1 MEALRTGQRLRD
13 ARRRLAAEIGY
24 GLALTLGRGRR
35 RSEPVVIVG
44 SGWRT
49 GSTWLARLLGDA
61 HDLRR
66 MRQPDLPRRLRAPGG
81 IDLARPEVGVYLEHL
96 SGRRLFKTHAPPSR
110 LPEGRVRAVTIVR
123 DPRDVLVSLADYLA
137 HRPDTVL
144 PDAAA
149 LRALAPADRL
159 LAVIDRCAPYLGRL
173 EAWWRA
179 PGVVVAR
186 YEDLLAAP
194 LAELCRLSRALRLPV
209 DEARAARAVARNDF
223 RARAGRP
230 AGVEAPGSF
239 HRKGVAGDW
248 RRAFDARCAE
258 RLRAV
263 DGGRWSRLVVE
274 LGYEPGD
281 DRTGGAPADGRGEPA
296 R

>member
-1 MEALRTGQRLRD
+1 MATPRTGQRLRD
-13 ARRRLAAEIGY
+13 ARRRLAAEVGY
-24 GLALTLGRGRR
+24 GLALTVGRGRQ
-35 RSEPVVIVG
+35 RSEPIVVVG

-61 HDLRR
+61 HALRR

-81 IDLARPEVGVYLEHL
+81 IDLARPETAAYLEHVP
-96 SGRRLFKTHAPPSR
+96 GRRLFKTHAPPSP
-110 LPEGRVRAVTIVR
+110 LPGGRVRAVTIVR

-137 HRPDTVL
+137 HRPETVV
-144 PDAAA
+144 PDAPA
-149 LRALAPADRL
+149 LRALGPAERL
-159 LAVIDRCAPYLGRL
+159 LAVIERCGAYLGRL

-194 LAELCRLSRALRLPV
+194 QRELLRISEALRLPL
-209 DEARAARAVARNDF
+209 DGARAARAVARNDF
-223 RARAGRP
+223 RARAGRAP
-230 AGVEAPGSF
+230 GVEAPGSF

-274 LGYEPGD
+274 LGYEPD
-281 DRTGGAPADGRGEPA
+281 PEERF
-296 R
+296 